1 MILHLEFSVT
11 FFKCDYAKLHLKT
24 PNYSTFCVNTA
35 FRKMANIYALKHQN
49 TLIFFI
55 HRLFNK
61 STMLHNNNDLKIT
74 IKTMKVSSFNLKF

>member
-55 HRLFNK
+55 HRLLNK
-61 STMLHNNNDLKIT
+61 SIMLHYF
-74 IKTMKVSSFNLKF
+74 KTDFAMEFCVLIVLS

>member
-11 FFKCDYAKLHLKT
+11 FFKCYYAKLHLKT

-35 FRKMANIYALKHQN
+35 FRKMAYFLCVKTLK

-55 HRLFNK
+55 YRLLNK
-61 STMLHNNNDLKIT
+61 SIMLHDF
-74 IKTMKVSSFNLKF
+74 KTDFAMEFCVLIVLS